1 MNIPTWNNLKKK
13 KSTSSSSFF
22 SFLLL
27 FFPNVNI
34 YESGVMGTLPRAAR
48 GQSLPSY
55 FPGELSM
62 SARGQRLAGRTQSFL
77 SLHPVLCPLKW
88 RKILY
93 SAVLRKMS
101 TQAEQ
106 CIQVSV
112 EPFGIK
118 QMQTYWKQKS
128 QNYASNFE
136 VFSNSSD
143 NIFTSLNFW
152 ILLVKFM
159 QLKKNFF
166 SG

>member
-1 MNIPTWNNLKKK
+1 MNIPTWNNLEKKK
-13 KSTSSSSFF
+13 KHLLLLLF

-55 FPGELSM
+55 FPEELSM

-77 SLHPVLCPLKW
+77 SLRPVVCPLKW

-101 TQAEQ
+101 AQAEQ

-112 EPFGIK
+112 IALWYKTDADLLKTKNPGLCK
-118 QMQTYWKQKS
+118 Q
-128 QNYASNFE
+128 
-136 VFSNSSD
+136 
-143 NIFTSLNFW
+143 FW
-152 ILLVKFM
+152 DFCKLLR
-159 QLKKNFF
+159 
-166 SG
+166 